1 MNIVLF
7 RQDLRLSS
15 ISIRHEILNCQKRW
29 FEELAGLG
37 EIKAMRLTMA
47 YIVLIFFFTSSPA
60 LKFQFNF
67 QQDKTLR
74 WLQMLRKN
82 IMQLLQIIE
91 NYSMRS
97 KN

>member
-1 MNIVLF
+1 MNSVLF

-47 YIVLIFFFTSSPA
+47 YIVLIFFSPVV
-60 LKFQFNF
+60 QH
-67 QQDKTLR
+67 
-74 WLQMLRKN
+74 
-82 IMQLLQIIE
+82 
-91 NYSMRS
+91 
-97 KN
+97 